1 MTIAKKAGTAA
12 KLMIIRRVWGALV
25 SFSVMAYLART
36 LNKED
41 FGIVAISAVLLS
53 FIQILA
59 ISGISEYVIFYNK
72 EDRNKIINS
81 AFWLN
86 IFLSFIVS
94 VVILA
99 LSPIWAS
106 FYKDDRIIYIVVLLV
121 FSFFFNMI
129 ASIPNGIYRKEL
141 NYKPMLFIQALFGTF
156 NNIGQVLL
164 AYFGFGIYSLV
175 LPNAILSPF
184 LALMLLYKS
193 GFRPNKDFGRKY
205 WSQIFDY
212 TKYVIGQRV
221 MGKLVNEGDTFIVGK
236 FFGMASLGV
245 YNLAYQFSNLFNG
258 YFQPIVNNITLPLF
272 SKNNNN
278 IQIVRNHYIKMIDL
292 ISIITIPVMTLMLIN
307 AKLLIQFIYGEKW
320 LDSVI
325 IFQVLAFFVM
335 IKSITSPTNGLF
347 NAMGQPRKSLLFL
360 RIFVPI
366 FLISIFIGAQFKSL
380 FIFTLIL
387 VIVRM
392 IGSLIL
398 MKDALKLINITNF
411 NAFKDVLFLV
421 VLSVIF
427 SALSFII
434 PDYLFLKLIMS
445 FLFLLSVFLYFKIL
459 SNAKY
464 QSILMDI
471 KKLI

>member
-1 MTIAKKAGTAA
+1 MTLAKKAGTAA

-72 EDRNKIINS
+72 DDRNKIINA

-94 VVILA
+94 VVILV

-106 FYKDDRIIYIVVLLV
+106 FYKDERIIYIVVLLV
-121 FSFFFNMI
+121 ISFFFNMI

-141 NYKPMLFIQALFGTF
+141 NYKPMLFIQALFGTC
-156 NNIGQVLL
+156 NNVGQVLL

-292 ISIITIPVMTLMLIN
+292 ISLITIPVMTLMLIN

-320 LDSVI
+320 LDAVI

-380 FIFTLIL
+380 FIFTFIL

-398 MKDALKLINITNF
+398 MRDALKLIDITNF
-411 NAFKDVLFLV
+411 KAFKDVLFLV
-421 VLSVIF
+421 FLSVIF
-427 SALSFII
+427 STLSFIL
-434 PDYLFLKLIMS
+434 PDYLFLKLILS
-445 FLFLLSVFLYFKIL
+445 FLFLLSVFLYFKLL
-459 SNAKY
+459 SKTKY
-464 QSILMDI
+464 HSILMDV

>member
-1 MTIAKKAGTAA
+1 
-12 KLMIIRRVWGALV
+12 
-25 SFSVMAYLART
+25 
-36 LNKED
+36 
-41 FGIVAISAVLLS
+41 
-53 FIQILA
+53 
-59 ISGISEYVIFYNK
+59 
-72 EDRNKIINS
+72 
-81 AFWLN
+81 
-86 IFLSFIVS
+86 
-94 VVILA
+94 
-99 LSPIWAS
+99 
-106 FYKDDRIIYIVVLLV
+106 
-121 FSFFFNMI
+121 
-129 ASIPNGIYRKEL
+129 
-141 NYKPMLFIQALFGTF
+141 
-156 NNIGQVLL
+156 
-164 AYFGFGIYSLV
+164 
-175 LPNAILSPF
+175 
-184 LALMLLYKS
+184 
-193 GFRPNKDFGRKY
+193 
-205 WSQIFDY
+205 
-212 TKYVIGQRV
+212 
-221 MGKLVNEGDTFIVGK
+221 
-236 FFGMASLGV
+236 
-245 YNLAYQFSNLFNG
+245 
-258 YFQPIVNNITLPLF
+258 
-272 SKNNNN
+272 
-278 IQIVRNHYIKMIDL
+278 MIDL